1 MAFFVEGLSD
11 HHEPEIKV
19 RRIGEYESIE
29 DAVSS
34 SKRLIDVFL
43 RNHFRPGMQAK
54 ALLTRY
60 QDKGEH
66 PYIFRDDDKT
76 FNVPSFNHLHYA
88 TTRSADICSGRKK

>member
-1 MAFFVEGLSD
+1 MTFYVEGLSD
-11 HHEPEIKV
+11 HREPETKV
-19 RRIGEYESIE
+19 RRVGEYESME

-43 RNHFRPGMQAK
+43 RNHFRPGMEAK

-66 PYIFRDDDKT
+66 PYIFRDDDQT
-76 FNVPSFNHLHYA
+76 FNVPGFNHLYYA
-88 TTRSADICSGRKK
+88 STRSQDICSGRKK